1 MGKGKIFEIDSELRC
16 FEWFVSA
23 WNNSSDIKELML
35 TQDLGNNLS
44 SFANGHLWFGLHET
58 ASGWIIRDWAPNA
71 TAIYLV
77 GSFNNWTA
85 SEEYRL
91 NHIGNESWE
100 LKLPKE
106 SLKHNDLYAFE
117 MHWHD
122 GGYGK
127 RIPAWAQ
134 RVVQDEETKIFN
146 AQVWS
151 PEKKYDWK
159 NINFKRKEKSLFIYE
174 AHIGMSGEEERV
186 HTYDEFR
193 ENILPRVIEDGYN
206 AIQLMAI
213 MEHPYYGSFG
223 YHVSSFFAPSSR
235 FGTPDQLKALI
246 DEAHNRGITVI
257 MDIVHSHA
265 VKNQI
270 EGLGAYDGTKY
281 QFFHGGDRGEHR
293 QWDSLCFDYNKNQV
307 IHFLLSNIKYWI
319 TEFKFD
325 GFRFDGVTSMLY
337 HDHGLGMD
345 FGSYESYFNQ
355 NLDIDALV
363 YFQLANKLMKE
374 LNPESISIAE
384 EVSAL
389 PGLTISVDDG
399 GVGFD
404 YRMAMGIPDYWI
416 KLLKHKSDEQWNMG
430 QIFGELV
437 SHRVNEKLV
446 SYVESHDQA
455 LVGDKTTFFRM
466 VDKEIYH
473 AMRKDQEN
481 AVIDRGIAL
490 HKILRLVTASTARGA
505 YLNFMGNEFG
515 HPEWIDFP
523 RDGNDWSY
531 KHARRIW
538 SISENP
544 ELRFEY
550 LLKFD
555 NAMIN
560 YLRRRDLLAELEL
573 NWEFGH
579 ETDQIMVISRG
590 LSLFIFNFNPNN
602 SFTDYGV
609 PAQQGKYRIELNSD
623 SPEFG
628 GHGRIDESIDYHTNE
643 HGYLMLYLPSRTGI
657 VLERK

>member
-1 MGKGKIFEIDSELRC
+1 MGKSRIFEIDNELRR

-35 TQDLGNNLS
+35 TQDLGNSLS
-44 SFANGHLWFGLHET
+44 NFANGHLWYGLHET
-58 ASGWIIRDWAPNA
+58 AEGWVIRDWAPNA
-71 TAIYLV
+71 TAIYLI
-77 GSFNNWTA
+77 GTFNDWTA
-85 SEEYRL
+85 SEEYKL
-91 NHIGNESWE
+91 EYIDSESWE

-106 SLKHNDLYAFE
+106 ALKHGDLYAFE
-117 MHWHD
+117 MHWHG

-134 RVVQDEETKIFN
+134 RVVQDDETKIFN
-146 AQVWS
+146 AQVWNPS
-151 PEKKYDWK
+151 EKYTWQ
-159 NINFKRKEKSLFIYE
+159 NENFKRKEQSLFIYE

-193 ENILPRVIEDGYN
+193 ENILPRVIKDGYN

-246 DEAHNRGITVI
+246 DEAHSRGITVI

-265 VKNQI
+265 VKNQV
-270 EGLGAYDGTKY
+270 EGLGAYDGTKH
-281 QFFHGGDRGEHR
+281 QFFHGGDRGDHH

-307 IHFLLSNIKYWI
+307 IHFLLSNIKYWL

-337 HDHGLGMD
+337 LDHGLGMD

-355 NLDIDALV
+355 NLDIDAIV

-389 PGLTISVDDG
+389 PGLTIAAEDG

-437 SHRVNEKLV
+437 SCRIGEKLV

-466 VDKEIYH
+466 VDKEIYY

-481 AVIDRGIAL
+481 LLIERGIAL
-490 HKILRLVTASTARGA
+490 HKMLRLITASTARGA

-515 HPEWIDFP
+515 HPEWVDFP
-523 RDGNDWSY
+523 RDGNGWSY

-555 NAMIN
+555 NAMISF
-560 YLRRRDLLAELEL
+560 LRKRDMLAEFEI

-590 LSLFIFNFNPNN
+590 LSLFIFNFSPNN
-602 SFTDYGV
+602 SYPDYGIY
-609 PAQQGKYRIELNSD
+609 A
-623 SPEFG
+623 
-628 GHGRIDESIDYHTNE
+628 
-643 HGYLMLYLPSRTGI
+643 
-657 VLERK
+657 